1 MPFYEV
7 IYETGNHSIASYEN
21 DDEATQALTA
31 HNDRAKSGQPGTP
44 ESTARPDVP
53 DQSTQTWPAERI
65 ARVLVYNDHP
75 ATYNEAQ
82 VVTTQAVEEAVR
94 ASTDTETNTVNAMQA
109 AASIRE
115 ATSPFVPQEGPHDSS
130 YAMEADHELNGNW
143 SST

>member
-7 IYETGNHSIASYEN
+7 IYETGNHSIASYE
-21 DDEATQALTA
+21 DDEEANQALTA

-75 ATYNEAQ
+75 ATYNES
-82 VVTTQAVEEAVR
+82 QAVDPNVLQQAAEAN
-94 ASTDTETNTVNAMQA
+94 TNPDGTVNAMQA

-130 YAMEADHELNGNW
+130 YAMQADHELNGNW